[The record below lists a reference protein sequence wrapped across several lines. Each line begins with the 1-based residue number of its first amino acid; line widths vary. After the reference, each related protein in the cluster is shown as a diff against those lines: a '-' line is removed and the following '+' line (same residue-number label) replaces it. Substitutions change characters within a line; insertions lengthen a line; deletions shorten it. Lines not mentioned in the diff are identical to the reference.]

1 MGIEIV
7 MIFKAV
13 LLGIVE
19 GLTEFLPVSST
30 GHLILVGDSLSF
42 TGEFANAFNVIIQVG
57 AIFAVVVYFWNRLFP
72 KFNDREQSTRVM
84 TLWGKVIIGAIPAG
98 VLGILFD
105 DYIEANFFNSKIVAI
120 ALIVGGILLLVSD
133 KSNRGSRCTKVEDLS
148 IKDSFMVG
156 VFQCMALCPGMSR
169 SASTI
174 IGGRFMGLSREV
186 SAEFSFFL
194 ALPTLGGAALL
205 KLLKIGVGF
214 TGFEWLLLGIGTVV
228 SFIVAL
234 LVIAL
239 FMEYVK
245 KKSLAPFAYYRII
258 LGAIVLFMV
267 FSGKLI

>member
-1 MGIEIV
+1 MSINII
-7 MIFKAV
+7 MIFKAI

-42 TGEFANAFNVIIQVG
+42 TGKFANAFNVVIQVG
-57 AIFAVVVYFWNRLFP
+57 AIFAVVLYFWNKLFP
-72 KFNDREQSTRVM
+72 KLNDKRQSKRVF
-84 TLWGKVIIGAIPAG
+84 TLWGKVIIGAIPAA
-98 VLGILFD
+98 VLGLMLD
-105 DYIEANFFNSKIVAI
+105 DYIEAHFFNSRVVAY
-120 ALIVGGILLLVSD
+120 ALIIGAILLLISD
-133 KSNRGSRCTKVEDLS
+133 KSNKRVRCETVEELT
-148 IKDSFMVG
+148 IVDSFMVG

-186 SAEFSFFL
+186 AAEFSFFL

-205 KLLKIGVGF
+205 KLVKIGLDF
-214 TGFEWLLLGIGTVV
+214 TGFEWVLIGVGTFV

>member
-1 MGIEIV
+1 ME
-7 MIFKAV
+7 MIMVFKAV

-57 AIFAVVVYFWNRLFP
+57 AILAVVLYFWKRLFP
-72 KFNDREQSTRVM
+72 NFNDKEQSKKVF
-84 TLWGKVIIGAIPAG
+84 TLWGKVIIGTIPAG
-98 VLGILFD
+98 VLGIMFD
-105 DYIEANFFNSKIVAI
+105 DYIEMNFFNSRIVAY
-120 ALIVGGILLLVSD
+120 ALIVGGILLFVSD
-133 KSNRGSRCTKVEDLS
+133 RSKKPERCKYVEDLS
-148 IKDSFMVG
+148 VRDSFMVG

-214 TGFEWLLLGIGTVV
+214 TGFEW
-228 SFIVAL
+228 
-234 LVIAL
+234 
-239 FMEYVK
+239 
-245 KKSLAPFAYYRII
+245 I
-258 LGAIVLFMV
+258 L
-267 FSGKLI
+267 